1 LEPFAYSGDAID
13 KKSLIKGLSR
23 NNGTLFTK
31 YAEYCFNLCQLHS
44 GISQNVENCLHWKFY
59 GTMLVEILRINKEDE
74 TLLFNVLP
82 YISQGF
88 KQNIRDLRVASLMGI
103 SQIACR
109 KSLSK
114 EYSVAF
120 FKQVLYYIG
129 KDSMIADEE
138 VARGLLV
145 LIILCQF

>member
-1 LEPFAYSGDAID
+1 
-13 KKSLIKGLSR
+13 
-23 NNGTLFTK
+23 
-31 YAEYCFNLCQLHS
+31 
-44 GISQNVENCLHWKFY
+44 
-59 GTMLVEILRINKEDE
+59 MLVEILRINKEDE

-109 KSLSK
+109 KSLTK

-120 FKQVLYYIG
+120 FRQVLYYIG
-129 KDSMIADEE
+129 KDSMIAEDEVE
-138 VARGLLV
+138 RGLLV
-145 LIILCQF
+145 LVLLCQF